1 MKGGLPSVFR
11 PLAITILVVMAGVI
25 ALGVHSIRRDIQ
37 LLQEH
42 SRDNILWSATQ
53 KEIELLRF
61 QKALASYVADRSEPA
76 LASLHERFDILL
88 SRFALAGEGRVGEI
102 LRSHD
107 AGAGTL
113 GPIKAFLDTVDPVI
127 SGLGPETPVEVLDEL
142 IAGFDRVHQELRFY
156 SLEVVRAENAVASMV
171 RSRLQASALGTGL
184 IALGALAIC
193 VIALILAARDAAHQR
208 EVAAASR
215 RQAREAKAAS
225 EAKSR
230 LLTMMSHE
238 LRNPLNGILG
248 PIALLGQT
256 QIAEG
261 QQRLLDRAQQSGRIM
276 SRMLRGLLD
285 YGDIQDRR
293 LVLRREPLRLA
304 TLAAEVEATLADFS
318 GRARLPAVRLGPDLP
333 EMVWGDGDRIAQ
345 VLCYLGE
352 YVLSAAS
359 DTLPEIVLG
368 HDGGCL
374 IAEVGLPATDDPA
387 RWTLHFVPGRCGN
400 ADSGRLAAE
409 SLGPIIA
416 QELVAAM
423 GGLLSLSEDGNGRR
437 AIRVMIPADPVRFE
451 KIRVHAETRS
461 AAMRILYQAALKND
475 RIEFVEPD
483 AAENADIVLVDC
495 TTSLGGAALETLRA
509 RFPRAL
515 FVSMGLPLA
524 PGLFDEVVERPND
537 MECLR
542 SRILARL
549 SA

>member
-1 MKGGLPSVFR
+1 VKLALPSTFR
-11 PLAITILVVMAGVI
+11 PAAITILLVMAGVI

-37 LLQEH
+37 ILQEH

-61 QKALASYVADRSEPA
+61 QKALASYAANRSEPA
-76 LASLHERFDILL
+76 LASLHERFDILI
-88 SRFALAGEGRVGEI
+88 SRFALVGEGRVGEI
-102 LRSHD
+102 LRNHD
-107 AGAGTL
+107 AHAGTL
-113 GPIKAFLDTVDPVI
+113 GPIKQFLEKVDPVI
-127 SGLGPETPVEVLDEL
+127 AALGPETPPEILDEL
-142 IAGFDRVHQELRFY
+142 LAGFDRVHEELRFY

-193 VIALILAARDAAHQR
+193 VIALILVARDAAHQR
-208 EVAAASR
+208 DVAAASR

-230 LLTMMSHE
+230 FLTMMSHE

-256 QIAEG
+256 QMAEA

-293 LVLRREPLRLA
+293 LVLRREPLKVA

-318 GRARLPAVRLGPDLP
+318 ARPRNPAVRLAPGLP
-333 EMVWGDGDRIAQ
+333 EMIWGDGERIAQ

-352 YVLSAAS
+352 YVLAAAPE
-359 DTLPEIVLG
+359 TLPDIVLG
-368 HDGGCL
+368 HDGARL
-374 IAEVGLPATDDPA
+374 VADVGLPATDDPA
-387 RWTLHFVPGRCGN
+387 RWTLHFVAGRRGD
-400 ADSGRLAAE
+400 ADPARFATE
-409 SLGPIIA
+409 SLGPAIA
-416 QELVAAM
+416 QELVSAM
-423 GGLLSLSEDGNGRR
+423 GGLLSLSEDRDGRR
-437 AIRVMIPADPVRFE
+437 AIRVMIPAEPVRFE

-461 AAMRILYQAALKND
+461 AAMRILYQAALKSD

-483 AAENADIVLVDC
+483 AAESADIVLVDS
-495 TTSLGGAALETLRA
+495 TSTLAGAALETLRA

-524 PGLFDEVVERPND
+524 PGLFDEVVERPTD

-549 SA
+549 TA